1 MKQITAAE
9 VKSEK
14 RPGLH
19 RAGDTLYLSV
29 KPSGRKSWIQ
39 RVMFS
44 GRRVDIGLGAYP
56 AVTLAAAREKAFE
69 NRTMIADGKD
79 PRSIKRRQRIPTF
92 REAARKTHEGLKSSW
107 TSEPHA
113 KRWMQALDLHAMPIL
128 GDFPVDQITRQ
139 DVLKVL
145 DPIWDKVPDTA
156 GRVRQRI
163 RTVLKYCQ
171 AHGYVEHNVAGE
183 MIDGAL
189 PSMRKKR
196 KNFRSLDFQE
206 MPAAF
211 EIIGSRVASIPSR
224 LCLQFL
230 ILTASRSKEARNAR
244 WSEIDLDSSTWEV
257 PAHKMKQRKAHRV
270 PLSSMAIKVLEE
282 AMILRDDSGL
292 VFPSM
297 AKRGFPMTAEMLL
310 KTVRQVGLGEKTV
323 VHGFRSS
330 FRTWAGECTDFHR
343 EVCEHALAHVVGN
356 TVEQSYSRG
365 DQFQK
370 RRQLMQ
376 EWADFLVAKEDGNGV
391 TQSEH
396 SSQ

>member
-9 VKSEK
+9 VKSIK
-14 RPGLH
+14 RAGLH

-69 NRTMIADGKD
+69 NRAMIAGGKD
-79 PRSIKRRQRIPTF
+79 PRSIKRRKRIPTF
-92 REAARKTHEGLKSSW
+92 QEAARKTHEGLKASW

-113 KRWMQALDLHAMPIL
+113 KRWMQALDLHAMPKL
-128 GDFPVDQITRQ
+128 GDLPVDQITQ
-139 DVLKVL
+139 EDVLKVL
-145 DPIWDKVPDTA
+145 VPIWKKVPDTA
-156 GRVRQRI
+156 GRVRQRTRAI
-163 RTVLKYCQ
+163 LKFCQ

-206 MPAAF
+206 MPEAF

-230 ILTASRSKEARNAR
+230 ILTASRSKEARDAR
-244 WSEIDLDSSTWEV
+244 WNEIDLDSSTWEI
-257 PAHKMKQRKAHRV
+257 PAHKMKQRKPHRV
-270 PLSSMAIKVLEE
+270 PLSSTAIKVLEK
-282 AMILRDDSGL
+282 AMILRDESGL
-292 VFPSM
+292 IFPSM

-330 FRTWAGECTDFHR
+330 FRTWAGECTYFHR

-376 EWADFLVAKEDGNGV
+376 EWADFLVRTENGKCDSQAER
-391 TQSEH
+391 QS
-396 SSQ
+396 S